1 MSLNN
6 PKPGLGFV
14 PEYQVS
20 SWPYLTSSIITPAG
34 STREIEFPGVT
45 RWICV
50 HNNEPAGG
58 TNKNLSIAFSENAFK
73 VENSNF
79 YTLHAGEQT
88 MRLEVKCTKIFLSAS
103 HDSLPFSVAAGYTA
117 IDKDQFPILTASNG
131 FEGVG

>member
-20 SWPYLTSSIITPAG
+20 SWPYLTSSILNNEA
-34 STREIEFPGVT
+34 REISFPGVT
-45 RWICV
+45 RWIVV
-50 HNNEPAGG
+50 HNGG
-58 TNKNLSIAFSENAFK
+58 HSSSKTLMFGFTENCFLPS
-73 VENSNF
+73 NSNYF
-79 YTLHAGEQT
+79 ELHDGEMT
-88 MRLEVKCTKIFLSAS
+88 PRIEVKCTSLFVSS
-103 HDSLPFSVAAGYTA
+103 SSSSLPFCVFAGYTA

>member
-20 SWPYLTSSIITPAG
+20 SWPYLTSSDIASAG
-34 STREIEFPGVT
+34 DIDVIEFPGVT
-45 RWICV
+45 RWVCV
-50 HNNEPAGG
+50 HNNESAGAS
-58 TNKNLSIAFSENAFK
+58 KDLNLAFTENAFK
-73 VENSNF
+73 AENSNF
-79 YTLHAGEQT
+79 YTLHASEQT

-103 HDSLPFSVAAGYTA
+103 HDNIGYSVAAGYTA

>member
-20 SWPYLTSSIITPAG
+20 SWPYLTSSIVN
-34 STREIEFPGVT
+34 REMKEIKFPGVT
-45 RWICV
+45 RWLVV
-50 HNNEPAGG
+50 HNEDHSSSKEIKLGF
-58 TNKNLSIAFSENAFK
+58 TENCFLPSS
-73 VENSNF
+73 SNF
-79 YTLHAGEQT
+79 VTIHAGEMT
-88 MRLEVKCTKIFLSAS
+88 PRLEVKCISLFLSS
-103 HDSLPFSVAAGYTA
+103 SDNSVGFSIFAGYTA

>member
-20 SWPYLTSSIITPAG
+20 SWPYLTCSIIISAG
-34 STREIEFPGVT
+34 DIETVEFPGVT

-50 HNNEPAGG
+50 HNNAGSG
-58 TNKNLSIAFSENAFK
+58 ATKNLSFAFTENAFK
-73 VENSNF
+73 PENSNF

-103 HDSLPFSVAAGYTA
+103 HDNVGYNVAAGYTA

>member
-14 PEYQVS
+14 SEYQVS
-20 SWPYLTSSIITPAG
+20 SWPYLTSSIIASAG
-34 STREIEFPGVT
+34 DIREIEFPGVT

-50 HNNEPAGG
+50 HNNESAGSS
-58 TNKNLSIAFSENAFK
+58 KNLNIAFTENAFK

-79 YTLHAGEQT
+79 YALHAAEQT

-103 HDSLPFSVAAGYTA
+103 HNNISFSLAAGYTA
-117 IDKDQFPILTASNG
+117 IDKNQFPILSASKG

>member
-20 SWPYLTSSIITPAG
+20 SWPYLTSSTVD
-34 STREIEFPGVT
+34 REVKEIKFPGVT
-45 RWICV
+45 RWLVI
-50 HNNEPAGG
+50 HNEDHSTGKELKFG
-58 TNKNLSIAFSENAFK
+58 FTENCFLAT
-73 VENSNF
+73 NSN
-79 YTLHAGEQT
+79 YMVVHAGEIT
-88 MRLEVKCTKIFLSAS
+88 PRFEVKCT
-103 HDSLPFSVAAGYTA
+103 SLFVSSSDNSVPFGVFAGYTA